1 MLRLEHAEV
10 ADVEDDE
17 GEKERGGDGQRIE
30 LVDDIVVGLVLMR
43 LLELGVRI
51 IVCELCISLSF

>member
-10 ADVEDDE
+10 ADVEDGE

-43 LLELGVRI
+43 LLELGVGI
-51 IVCELCISLSF
+51 IVGELCISLCF